1 MDESDKVE
9 ADKDTDPDRQKLHL
23 PTHSG
28 VQKNPFPQWIVQ
40 FRAIGTF
47 IADVILEQEL
57 VCMERRGSMKTSMA
71 QGNHV
76 NNGAFEYYSRLRR
89 VKEHVDEYYSEE
101 ISLEKAAQIAATE
114 KTYFSTFFHQ
124 KVGITFTD
132 WLRRLRVA
140 KAIEILKTRN
150 QSICDIAFEVG
161 FGDLRSFE
169 RAFKRYTN
177 LTAREFKK
185 SILPERRNLEP

>member
-1 MDESDKVE
+1 MRKS
-9 ADKDTDPDRQKLHL
+9 
-23 PTHSG
+23 
-28 VQKNPFPQWIVQ
+28 
-40 FRAIGTF
+40 
-47 IADVILEQEL
+47 ILRE
-57 VCMERRGSMKTSMA
+57 
-71 QGNHV
+71 NHV
-76 NNGAFEYYSRLRR
+76 NHGAFQYYSRLKR

-101 ISLEKAAQIAATE
+101 ISLEIAARIAATE
-114 KTYFSTFFHQ
+114 KTYFSTFFHK

-132 WLRRLRVA
+132 WLRQIRVA

-177 LTAREFKK
+177 LTAREFKQ
-185 SILPERRNLEP
+185 SILPERRDFNLTHSDSRT

>member
-1 MDESDKVE
+1 MSQRNPVNYE
-9 ADKDTDPDRQKLHL
+9 A
-23 PTHSG
+23 
-28 VQKNPFPQWIVQ
+28 
-40 FRAIGTF
+40 FR
-47 IADVILEQEL
+47 
-57 VCMERRGSMKTSMA
+57 
-71 QGNHV
+71 
-76 NNGAFEYYSRLRR
+76 YYSRLKR

-101 ISLEKAAQIAATE
+101 ISLEKAARIATTE
-114 KTYFSTFFHQ
+114 KTYFSTFFRK

-140 KAIEILKTRN
+140 KAIEIIQTRN

-177 LTAREFKK
+177 LTARQFKK
-185 SILPERRNLEP
+185 SILPEHRNLKP

>member
-1 MDESDKVE
+1 
-9 ADKDTDPDRQKLHL
+9 
-23 PTHSG
+23 
-28 VQKNPFPQWIVQ
+28 
-40 FRAIGTF
+40 
-47 IADVILEQEL
+47 
-57 VCMERRGSMKTSMA
+57 MKTSMA
-71 QGNHV
+71 QGNDV
-76 NNGAFEYYSRLRR
+76 NNGAFDYYSRLQR

-114 KTYFSTFFHQ
+114 KTYFSTFFRK

-140 KAIEILKTRN
+140 KAIEIMKTRN
-150 QSICDIAFEVG
+150 QTICDTAFEVG

-177 LTAREFKK
+177 LTAGEFKK
-185 SILPERRNLEP
+185 SIVPERRSLETEPSQQPDLTVCR

>member
-1 MDESDKVE
+1 MRKS
-9 ADKDTDPDRQKLHL
+9 RQQ
-23 PTHSG
+23 
-28 VQKNPFPQWIVQ
+28 V
-40 FRAIGTF
+40 
-47 IADVILEQEL
+47 
-57 VCMERRGSMKTSMA
+57 
-71 QGNHV
+71 NHI
-76 NNGAFEYYSRLRR
+76 NEGAFQYYSRLRR

-101 ISLEKAAQIAATE
+101 ISLERAAQIAATE
-114 KTYFSTFFHQ
+114 KTYFSTFFRK

-140 KAIEILKTRN
+140 KAIEIIKTRDE
-150 QSICDIAFEVG
+150 SICDIAFEVG

-185 SILPERRNLEP
+185 SVLPECHSLKTEPSQ

>member
-1 MDESDKVE
+1 MY
-9 ADKDTDPDRQKLHL
+9 KL
-23 PTHSG
+23 
-28 VQKNPFPQWIVQ
+28 
-40 FRAIGTF
+40 
-47 IADVILEQEL
+47 
-57 VCMERRGSMKTSMA
+57 MA
-71 QGNHV
+71 QANHV
-76 NNGAFEYYSRLRR
+76 NYGAFQYYSRLQR

-101 ISLEKAAQIAATE
+101 ISLEKAAGIAATE
-114 KTYFSTFFHQ
+114 KTYFSTFFRQ